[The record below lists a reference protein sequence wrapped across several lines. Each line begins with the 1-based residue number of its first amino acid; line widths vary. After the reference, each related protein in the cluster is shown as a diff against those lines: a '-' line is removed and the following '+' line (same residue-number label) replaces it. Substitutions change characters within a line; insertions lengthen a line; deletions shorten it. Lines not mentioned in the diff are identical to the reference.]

1 MCDSLEKSSIQSDSS
16 IKKKKRGRKPKNK
29 TIASEEKKVPKKR
42 GRKPKNL
49 LSSTSLEKIP
59 KKRGRKPS
67 GKIISLENSEKKDSI
82 TIDDCIITH
91 FPIKMSDLIPCKSE
105 ELNDTI
111 TDIVE
116 DEAITLD
123 DEDDT
128 SIIEEDN
135 DLSVINDDVFI
146 KNVKSSDVNEMD
158 KDAIIKYYNKKIKEL
173 ENKYQTQND
182 MIGKKVFETDVKFN
196 YLDNSINRWKENTDV
211 CCWWCCHT
219 FKTPPVSIPEKIYNK
234 KYYVFGCFCSFN
246 CAYSYNIN
254 LNDYKIWE
262 R

>member
-158 KDAIIKYYNKKIKEL
+158 KDAIIKYYSKKIKEL

-211 CCWWCCHT
+211 
-219 FKTPPVSIPEKIYNK
+219 
-234 KYYVFGCFCSFN
+234 
-246 CAYSYNIN
+246 
-254 LNDYKIWE
+254 
-262 R
+262 